1 MKSGQGRLIL
11 RDGTDLPIAYR
22 LVHNEY
28 GSWCSG
34 TLIGDIRSVDPGSFS
49 QGMRAQLGNGHE
61 IVLLVTA
68 YSDRHLS
75 FVAKFDGSA
84 ARGPSVFTPG

>member
-1 MKSGQGRLIL
+1 MHSAAFARYLPPIAVGRTIKTENVMKSGQGRLIL

-49 QGMRAQLGNGHE
+49 QGMRAELE
-61 IVLLVTA
+61 DESDIVLLVTA
-68 YSDRHLS
+68 
-75 FVAKFDGSA
+75 
-84 ARGPSVFTPG
+84 